1 MDEEEKQ
8 TNEVDQFLQEQIDS
22 VPHLEGLLL
31 VWRRRPKTW
40 SVAEMAASL
49 YVPADM
55 ARQILRDLAH
65 RNWLGQDADGA
76 VFFYKSSPDQDR
88 LMASVDQTYR
98 RELIRISRLIH
109 AKAPSS
115 LRAFAKSFRFTKE
128 GE

>member
-1 MDEEEKQ
+1 
-8 TNEVDQFLQEQIDS
+8 
-22 VPHLEGLLL
+22 
-31 VWRRRPKTW
+31 
-40 SVAEMAASL
+40 MASSL
-49 YVPADM
+49 YVPPET
-55 ARQILRDLAH
+55 ARQILRDLAN
-65 RNWLGQDADGA
+65 RNLLGQDADAA

-88 LMASVDQTYR
+88 LMASVEASYR